1 MSRRRSSQSTSSST
15 PRPVTLPVNMPL
27 SSSSLPSPSR
37 GYDQEPNQQ
46 KKNAV
51 SMAIPTSHH
60 TATATATA
68 TATIDIKPSSSTGD
82 SFHLDLSELDT
93 IDLNQISQFNTIH
106 HIQLPVQTTSTS
118 TSSQPMA
125 RTLPF
130 QTTQHT
136 NNNNTICN
144 DNDDNEDDEK
154 EDDGSEMLANKSIL
168 IGTMWLEVKP
178 SNEVL
183 LLSLTNILRTI
194 QTNKESVKELEE
206 QYVYY
211 ALIKACQHLSKQ
223 IQRAAL
229 NVREII

>member
-60 TATATATA
+60 TATA